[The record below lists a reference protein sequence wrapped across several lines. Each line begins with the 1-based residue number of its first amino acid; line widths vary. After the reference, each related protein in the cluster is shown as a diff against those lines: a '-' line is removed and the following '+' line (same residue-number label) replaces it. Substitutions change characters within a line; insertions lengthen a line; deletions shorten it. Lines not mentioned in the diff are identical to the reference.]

1 MINLDNENNVNKLN
15 KYLPIGSIVELKNND
30 KKFMITGYFS
40 LECDDSI
47 KIYDYVGCL
56 YPEGLLLKNNNYSF
70 NHEEIVKVIFNGY
83 VSDEYN
89 VLIANLLDKISNF
102 NNAKEESQ
110 SENDLLLHDINDNNL
125 AIDNIKLDDLN
136 DISLN
141 EHAVDIPKTDDD
153 ELQHTKLFYEFDEN
167 NFVTGVKEQE
177 EKQKDNQN
185 SNVDERTFVPAEPTN
200 EEGNYNENQEFNIPH
215 YTFDENGIIIN

>member
-47 KIYDYVGCL
+47 KIYDYVGYL

-141 EHAVDIPKTDDD
+141 EHTVDIPKTDDD

-185 SNVDERTFVPAEPTN
+185 SNVAERSFVPAEPTN
-200 EEGNYNENQEFNIPH
+200 EEGNYNEKQEFNIPH

>member
-40 LECDDSI
+40 LECDDLI

-102 NNAKEESQ
+102 SLEEV
-110 SENDLLLHDINDNNL
+110 ND
-125 AIDNIKLDDLN
+125 
-136 DISLN
+136 
-141 EHAVDIPKTDDD
+141 
-153 ELQHTKLFYEFDEN
+153 
-167 NFVTGVKEQE
+167 
-177 EKQKDNQN
+177 
-185 SNVDERTFVPAEPTN
+185 
-200 EEGNYNENQEFNIPH
+200 
-215 YTFDENGIIIN
+215 